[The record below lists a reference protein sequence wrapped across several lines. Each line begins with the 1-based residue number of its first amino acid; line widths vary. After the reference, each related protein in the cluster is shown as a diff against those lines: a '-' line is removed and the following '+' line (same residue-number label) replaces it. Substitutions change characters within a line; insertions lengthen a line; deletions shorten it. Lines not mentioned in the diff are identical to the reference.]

1 MACNNCR
8 KLKLKCERGEH
19 YVCCRRCSLRRWP
32 PDPLVPPTIPQQTF
46 RRHMSN
52 IMSQVCKTDENLKLE
67 LEIEQLVQRN
77 FILWRSN
84 PGFEQPFAHYAFL
97 REHPELYFNV
107 AVATFPVCMAQGTDA
122 SNASPHLRTGPKCF
136 SRKLICDFL
145 ILEGQPLL
153 YSDRR
158 HDDFVWRP
166 TIDVGDG
173 QFIMTRMCYP
183 QPEYGLMRIW
193 CTSVSPTLTDKEH
206 VSVLIQTTTAK
217 CIYGSKQV
225 SALQDLPET
234 YICLSSACNLNN
246 NS

>member
-1 MACNNCR
+1 MGRPQTVCDRCHTV
-8 KLKLKCERGEH
+8 KLKCERSAL
-19 YVCCRRCSLRRWP
+19 YPCCRRCSGRAFP
-32 PDPLVPPTIPQQTF
+32 PPAWTQPTPAQVSF
-46 RRHMSN
+46 RRQVSSVMSTTR
-52 IMSQVCKTDENLKLE
+52 KTEENLRLE
-67 LEIEQLVQRN
+67 MEIEQLVQRN

-166 TIDVGDG
+166 TIDVGNG
-173 QFIMTRMCYP
+173 QFILTRMCYP
-183 QPEYGLMRIW
+183 QPEFGLMRIW
-193 CTSVSPTLTDKEH
+193 CTSVSPTLTTGTF
-206 VSVLIQTTTAK
+206 LR
-217 CIYGSKQV
+217 
-225 SALQDLPET
+225 
-234 YICLSSACNLNN
+234 
-246 NS
+246 